1 METITTSQTKTLTD
15 TAAEV
20 YVPNPLLASPEADR
34 FASHCLLILETCNSE
49 RTESVT
55 TMQPA

>member
-1 METITTSQTKTLTD
+1 METITTSQTKTM
-15 TAAEV
+15 AATSSEA

-34 FASHCLLILETCNSE
+34 FASHCLLMLETCNYEHS
-49 RTESVT
+49 ESVT